1 MVKRLLNCS
10 PKEMLAL
17 KPRELKEAIRLSEG
31 RTVHVLARVSAPNLV
46 QYVSNPEVAAAFGAD
61 MVGINAYDPTNPL
74 FPGIPSKDP
83 KNDEATRNLLIQI
96 GKGWTLREVREL
108 IGRPVSIHLEV
119 PPGYGEEKIGE
130 ELVSVDVKTGRVT
143 PGMLFT
149 KENAELA
156 ISQGPDIFSVGGR
169 GRQEE
174 VVRCVGDAKKVA
186 RDRCLLAAGVEH
198 LLGSTIGGKKPY
210 DLRKL
215 ITPET
220 VKSLAEAGADI
231 IQIPAAGCFPGY
243 DISYVHKL
251 FDVIHEYNC
260 LAEAGLQWSQ
270 EGTDTDTI
278 KRLAINNK
286 MAGMDI
292 LNLGD
297 AGLNENIPLPE
308 NIMAVCIAIKGR
320 RHTYRR
326 MAESIL
332 R

>member
-1 MVKRLLNCS
+1 MAKRLLNYS

-74 FPGIPSKDP
+74 FPGLPSKNP
-83 KNDEATRNLLIQI
+83 KDDEATKKLQIQI

-108 IGRPVSIHLEV
+108 IGRPVSIDLEV
-119 PPGYGEEKIGE
+119 PPGYGGE
-130 ELVSVDVKTGRVT
+130 VDQELVSVDVKTGRVT
-143 PGMLFT
+143 LGMLFT
-149 KENAELA
+149 RENAELA
-156 ISQGPDIFSVGGR
+156 ISQGPDVLGVGGR

-174 VVRCVGDAKKVA
+174 VLQCVPDAKKLVG
-186 RDRCLLAAGVEH
+186 DRCLLAAGIEH
-198 LLGSTIGGKKPY
+198 LLGSTVGGKKPY

-220 VKSLAEAGADI
+220 VRSLAESGADI

-251 FDVIHEYNC
+251 FNVIHEYDC

-270 EGTDTDTI
+270 EGADAETI

-308 NIMAVCIAIKGR
+308 NIMAACIAVKGR

>member
-1 MVKRLLNCS
+1 MAKRLLNYS

-74 FPGIPSKDP
+74 FPGLPSKNP
-83 KNDEATRNLLIQI
+83 KDDEATKKLQIQI

-108 IGRPVSIHLEV
+108 IGRPVSIDLEV
-119 PPGYGEEKIGE
+119 PPGYGGE
-130 ELVSVDVKTGRVT
+130 VDQELVSVDVKTGRVT
-143 PGMLFT
+143 LGMLFT
-149 KENAELA
+149 RENAELA
-156 ISQGPDIFSVGGR
+156 ISQGPDILGVGGR

-174 VVRCVGDAKKVA
+174 VLQCVPDAKKLVG
-186 RDRCLLAAGVEH
+186 DRCLLAAGIEH
-198 LLGSTIGGKKPY
+198 LLGSTVGGKKPY

-220 VKSLAEAGADI
+220 VRSLAESGADI

-243 DISYVHKL
+243 DISYVHRL
-251 FDVIHEYNC
+251 FDVIHEDDC

-270 EGTDTDTI
+270 EGADAETI

-297 AGLNENIPLPE
+297 AGLNESVSLPE
-308 NIMAVCIAIKGR
+308 NIMAACIAIKGR